1 MWPSLP
7 PGNGI
12 GNELNDMMSG
22 ICFNKRQ
29 RKRKW
34 EGGEQGEEKE
44 AGRRRR
50 WRRKDRG
57 GKQREGERKRRGG
70 RKKGEIKVRGE
81 MAM

>member
-1 MWPSLP
+1 
-7 PGNGI
+7 
-12 GNELNDMMSG
+12 MMSG

-57 GKQREGERKRRGG
+57 GNRGKEREREGG

-81 MAM
+81 MAS